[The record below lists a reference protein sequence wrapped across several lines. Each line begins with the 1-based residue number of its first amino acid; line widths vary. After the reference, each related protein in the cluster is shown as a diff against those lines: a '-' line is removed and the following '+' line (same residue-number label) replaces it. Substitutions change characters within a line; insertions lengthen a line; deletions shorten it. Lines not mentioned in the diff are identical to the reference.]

1 MSPLDRLRW
10 AIASDQRRSA
20 SLMLGGL
27 GVFIVL
33 GGLATLVAAPRV
45 IAGLMALVILAAWF
59 VGACGMV
66 GYFRWFFRSEVD
78 EQSRQ

>member
-1 MSPLDRLRW
+1 LDRLRW

>member
-1 MSPLDRLRW
+1 
-10 AIASDQRRSA
+10 
-20 SLMLGGL
+20 MLGGL

-33 GGLATLVAAPRV
+33 GGLATLVAVPRV
-45 IAGLMALVILAAWF
+45 IAGLMALVMLAAWF

-66 GYFRWFFRSEVD
+66 GYFRWFFRFEVD

>member
-1 MSPLDRLRW
+1 
-10 AIASDQRRSA
+10 
-20 SLMLGGL
+20 MLGGL